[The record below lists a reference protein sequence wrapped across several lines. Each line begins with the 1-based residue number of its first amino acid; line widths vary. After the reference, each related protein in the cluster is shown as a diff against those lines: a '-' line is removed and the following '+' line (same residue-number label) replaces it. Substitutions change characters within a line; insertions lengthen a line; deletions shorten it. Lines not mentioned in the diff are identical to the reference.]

1 MKITDLG
8 KKAHKAKYFLQ
19 NLTSDKKNQAL
30 QTMADYLIT
39 NTSYILLKNQLDVTS
54 MKDKNATSALIDRM
68 ILTED
73 RIKQMADGLRGI
85 AILSDPI
92 GNILETINRPNGLVI
107 TKVSVPIGVIG
118 IIYEARPNVTSDATG
133 LCLKTGNVVILR
145 GGSEAI
151 NSNKAIV
158 SVLNKALDSL
168 GFLEGCIQ
176 LVKDTSREVA
186 KDMMTCNEY
195 IDLLIPRGGASLIDA
210 VIKNATVPVIETGVG
225 NCHVYV
231 DEFANQKQAIDII
244 INGKTQR
251 PAVCNATETI
261 LINESIAFEF
271 LPKIYEALKAHQV
284 EIRGCKATKKIIPQ
298 VIDAIEQDWYTE
310 YLDLIIA
317 CKVVGDVKDAINHIN
332 KYNSKHSE
340 SIITENKEAAS
351 LFTKKVDAATVYV
364 NASTR
369 FTDGSEFGFG
379 AEIGISTQMLH
390 ARGPMGLRELTSY
403 KYIVMGN
410 GQIR

>member
-1 MKITDLG
+1 MKINDLG
-8 KKAHKAKYFLQ
+8 KIAQKAKYFLQ
-19 NLTSDKKNQAL
+19 TLSSEKKNQAL
-30 QTMADYLIT
+30 ETMAEFLIS
-39 NTSYILLKNQLDVTS
+39 NSKFILTKNQLDVS
-54 MKDKNATSALIDRM
+54 KMKANKATSAMIDRM
-68 ILTED
+68 TLNEK
-73 RIKQMADGLRGI
+73 RIIQMAEGLRGI
-85 AILSDPI
+85 AKLTDPI

-133 LCLKTGNVVILR
+133 LCLKTGNAVILR

-151 NSNKAIV
+151 NSNIAIV
-158 SVLNKALDSL
+158 DVLNKALDSL
-168 GFLEGCIQ
+168 GFIKGCIQ
-176 LVKDTSREVA
+176 LVKDTSREIA
-186 KDMMTCNEY
+186 KEMMTCNEY
-195 IDLLIPRGGASLIDA
+195 IDLLIPRGGASLINA
-210 VIKNATVPVIETGVG
+210 VVNSATVPVIETGVG

-231 DEFANQKQAIDII
+231 DEFANQQQAIDII

-251 PAVCNATETI
+251 PAVCNAIETI
-261 LINESIAFEF
+261 LVNKSIASEF
-271 LPKIYEALKAHQV
+271 LPKAYKALTDNQV
-284 EIRGCKATKKIIPQ
+284 EIRGCSETKKIIPK
-298 VIDAIEQDWYTE
+298 VTDVIEQDWYTE

-317 CKVVGDVKDAINHIN
+317 CKVVDDVFEAITHIN

-340 SIITENKEAAS
+340 AIITENKSNAD
-351 LFTKKVDAATVYV
+351 LFTRTVDAAVVYV

-403 KYIVMGN
+403 KYIIIGN
-410 GQIR
+410 GQVR